1 MGFLPGWNNDDDI
14 FLGFFDQACDL
25 IAPRPMPSASDRS
38 EQMEPT
44 TLTGVVAR
52 ADRMY
57 QAVMARKEE
66 AC

>member
-1 MGFLPGWNNDDDI
+1 MGFLPGWNNDDD
-14 FLGFFDQACDL
+14 LWLRFFDQACE
-25 IAPRPMPSASDRS
+25 IIPPRPMPSASDHS
-38 EQMEPT
+38 EHMEPT
-44 TLTGVVAR
+44 TLTSVATV

>member
-1 MGFLPGWNNDDDI
+1 MGFLPGWNNDDDLW
-14 FLGFFDQACDL
+14 LGFFDQACDL
-25 IAPRPMPSASDRS
+25 IPARPMPSADDRS

-44 TLTGVVAR
+44 TLSSVTTV